1 MVRVH
6 QRLIER
12 GQDIAGSDVSLGN
25 PFAPFFAAEFE
36 GTILLRICDADCIL
50 TERDF
55 AKRIRETQ
63 GRNCND
69 GDDQSLSRRSLATN
83 QPCKI
88 IYQK

>member
-1 MVRVH
+1 MVRVR

-12 GQDIAGSDVSLGN
+12 GQDIAGSNV
-25 PFAPFFAAEFE
+25 FAPFFAAGFQ
-36 GTILLRICDADCIL
+36 GTILLRTCDADCIL
-50 TERDF
+50 TERGF

-69 GDDQSLSRRSLATN
+69 RDDQSLSQRSLATN